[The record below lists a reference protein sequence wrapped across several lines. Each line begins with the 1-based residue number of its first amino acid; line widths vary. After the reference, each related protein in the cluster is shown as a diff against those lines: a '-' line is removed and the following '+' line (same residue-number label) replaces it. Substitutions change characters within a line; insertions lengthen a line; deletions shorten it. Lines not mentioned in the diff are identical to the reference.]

1 MIYTVF
7 FKSEKEMPQDFATYG
22 EAENYAEEIK
32 AESGIEIDYVIES
45 TSGEIV

>member
-7 FKSEKEMPQDFATYG
+7 LKSEKEMPQDFATYS

-32 AESGIEIDYVIES
+32 AQSGIDYVIES
-45 TSGEIV
+45 TSGEII

>member
-32 AESGIEIDYVIES
+32 AESGIDYVIES
-45 TSGEIV
+45 TDGEIV

>member
-7 FKSEKEMPQDFATYG
+7 FKNEEEVPQDFATYG

-32 AESGIEIDYVIES
+32 AESGIDYVIES

>member
-1 MIYTVF
+1 MIYTAF
-7 FKSEKEMPQDFATYG
+7 FKSEKEMPQDFATYR

-32 AESGIEIDYVIES
+32 AESGIEYIIES

>member
-7 FKSEKEMPQDFATYG
+7 FKSGKEMPQDFATYR

-32 AESGIEIDYVIES
+32 SDYGIDYVIES
-45 TSGEIV
+45 TEGEIV